1 MRLIPKKLIFILTM
15 SFVPFILSGESI
27 LEYLEGDVLVIRNGE
42 ELDGDFGMELDQ
54 GDVILTQKESLA
66 ILELEGGRV
75 LKMRENSSL
84 RLENLSR
91 NTSLVLQK
99 GSVFSRV
106 DHIINGKFEIRTE
119 SVVAGV
125 RGTEFFVSFGK
136 SVDDAADIWLCV
148 NDGTV
153 EVMIPETGDSILVNE
168 GEGINILGGRALTAP
183 EAYEWTKDL
192 NWNTDP
198 DAGNVKDETDLDL
211 QQSVYRG
218 RRAL

>member
-1 MRLIPKKLIFILTM
+1 
-15 SFVPFILSGESI
+15 
-27 LEYLEGDVLVIRNGE
+27 
-42 ELDGDFGMELDQ
+42 
-54 GDVILTQKESLA
+54 
-66 ILELEGGRV
+66 
-75 LKMRENSSL
+75 
-84 RLENLSR
+84 
-91 NTSLVLQK
+91 
-99 GSVFSRV
+99 
-106 DHIINGKFEIRTE
+106 
-119 SVVAGV
+119 
-125 RGTEFFVSFGK
+125 
-136 SVDDAADIWLCV
+136 VDDAADIWLCV